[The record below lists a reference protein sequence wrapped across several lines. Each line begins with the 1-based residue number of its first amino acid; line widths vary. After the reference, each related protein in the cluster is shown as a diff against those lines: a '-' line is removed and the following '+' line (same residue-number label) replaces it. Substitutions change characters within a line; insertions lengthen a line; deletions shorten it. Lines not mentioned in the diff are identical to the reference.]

1 MRNKVPAPATATRSM
16 WDAPGRDLAVA
27 IRGLLK
33 HWGFALGTIVVL
45 AIAMGANVTVFSIVN
60 SVLLAP
66 LAYPDADRIVAVE
79 TFLSNT
85 GRSSPDVST
94 PDFTDWH
101 AQNDVFDKMAYYS
114 GEKDVAIVVGDR
126 AEFAN
131 DMYVSLEFFS
141 VFGQTPAAGRLLT
154 EEDVPADDAPP
165 ATVVV
170 RHGWALA
177 HFGSAQAAIGQTI
190 IVYDA
195 PMQIVG
201 VAAPGFSYPDGT
213 DLWASFRSTGT
224 ERSASDFH
232 VVGKLRAGVDLANAQ
247 ARMRALGDNLATQHP
262 ENRLKSVALVSLQE
276 RLTGGVRDL
285 LLLLMGAVIVVLLI
299 ACVNVSSL
307 LLARASARAREMAL
321 RAALGARRSRLV
333 LQLLIESCVL
343 GVFAAT
349 VGLLLASGFLWALLA
364 WLPADLPRL
373 SEVRIDASAVVF
385 AYGLSM
391 ASVALFGLVPAIHA
405 SRLDLSAALKQGG
418 GGKGSTSAGS
428 QGLRSAQVVAEV
440 ALSVVLLVSA
450 GLLLRSFQELQQV
463 DVGFATERVMVAY
476 TQYPTSSEADR
487 RKRIAFYAD
496 VIERLR
502 AEPGVAAAAGVSFL
516 PMGRERRPAREYLVE
531 GKAEALPG
539 ARPKAELNA
548 ITPGYFS
555 TLEIPLH
562 AGRDFSRADTPETP
576 PVVIINE
583 TLARTSF
590 PGESPIGKRIRPGP
604 NAPWMEIIGV
614 VGDTRWQD
622 PDLPPPAVL
631 YAASMQDVGGSL
643 SIIVRTPL
651 PEASLTAS
659 LRGILRDA
667 DPGVPARFESMQ
679 QMFAG
684 AIAYPRFRGQLIGV
698 FAAVAA
704 LLAGV
709 GIFSVLAHLVG
720 QRSKEIAVR
729 RAVGARAVDVVA
741 MVVGQGM
748 KLVAIGLTLGLLG
761 ALAAGQLLSG
771 LLFGISPWD
780 VGAYAGALSVL
791 GAAALL
797 AMLIPAI
804 RATTIAPVAALQ
816 Q

>member
-1 MRNKVPAPATATRSM
+1 MRNQVPAPTFTTRSM
-16 WDAPGRDLAVA
+16 WDALGRDAAVS

-33 HWGFALGTIVVL
+33 QWGFALGTIAVL
-45 AIAMGANVTVFSIVN
+45 AIAMGANVTMFSIVN

-66 LAYPDADRIVAVE
+66 LAYPDAERIVAVE
-79 TFLSNT
+79 TFWSNT

-101 AQNDVFDKMAYYS
+101 AQNDVFDAMAYYA

-131 DMYVSLEFFS
+131 DMYVSPEFFS
-141 VFGQTPAAGRLLT
+141 VFGQAPAAGRLLT
-154 EEDVPADDAPP
+154 EQDVPADGAPP
-165 ATVVV
+165 STVVV

-177 HFGSAQAAIGQTI
+177 HFGSVQAAIGQTI

-201 VAAPGFSYPDGT
+201 VTAPGFSYPDAT
-213 DLWASFRSTGT
+213 DLWASFRSAGT

-232 VVGKLRAGVDLANAQ
+232 VVGRLKAGVDIANAQ
-247 ARMRALGDNLATQHP
+247 AQMRTIGDQLARAHP
-262 ENRLKSVALVSLQE
+262 ENRLKSVALVPLQE
-276 RLTGGVRDL
+276 RLTGGVRNL

-321 RAALGARRSRLV
+321 RAALGASRGRLL
-333 LQLLIESCVL
+333 LQLLTESCVL
-343 GVFAAT
+343 GVLAAT
-349 VGLLLASGFLWALLA
+349 VGLLLAIGFLWALVA

-373 SEVRIDASAVVF
+373 HEVRMGAPVILF
-385 AYGLSM
+385 AYGLSVG
-391 ASVALFGLVPAIHA
+391 SVLLFGLFPAIHA

-418 GGKGSTSAGS
+418 GGKGTTSAGS
-428 QGLRSAQVVAEV
+428 QGLRSAQVIAEV

-463 DVGFATERVMVAY
+463 DVGFATDRVMVAY
-476 TQYPTSSEADR
+476 TQYPTSSDDDR

-502 AEPGVAAAAGVSFL
+502 AEPGVTAAAGVSFL
-516 PMGRERRPAREYLVE
+516 PMGKERRPAREYLVE
-531 GKAEALPG
+531 GTPEELPG
-539 ARPKAELNA
+539 ARPKAEFNA

-562 AGRDFSRADTPETP
+562 AGRDFSRADTPEQP

-583 TLARTSF
+583 TLARTAF
-590 PGESPIGKRIRPGP
+590 PGESPLGKRLRPGP

-631 YAASMQDVGGSL
+631 YAASMQGVGGSL
-643 SIIVRTPL
+643 SLIARTSL
-651 PEASLTAS
+651 PEASLTGS
-659 LRGILRDA
+659 LRSILRDA
-667 DPGVPARFESMQ
+667 NPGVPVRFESMQ

-684 AIAYPRFRGQLIGV
+684 AIAYPRFRSQLIGV

-704 LLAGV
+704 LLAAV
-709 GIFSVLAHLVG
+709 GLFSVLAHLVG

-729 RAVGARAVDVVA
+729 RAVGARAMDVVG

-748 KLVAIGLTLGLLG
+748 KLVAIGLMLGLLG
-761 ALAAGQLLSG
+761 AVAVGQLLSG

-791 GAAALL
+791 GVSGVL
-797 AMLIPAI
+797 ATLIPAI